1 MKALSFLTRG
11 WPRLAGAIGLV
22 PGLVPGL
29 AVGLALAF
37 SAAGHTQALDRIT
50 ASDAASGRLSEAFDA
65 LEAAGFTGLV
75 GISQGGESVLMRG
88 AGMADAQTGRPY
100 GPDTQVDIGSITKS
114 YTGMLAAQLISDGT
128 LSADLRLD
136 EVFDNVPADK
146 AGITLHQML
155 THAAGFPGGVGDDLA
170 EEDFDTFLAN
180 AFAAPLRF
188 EPGTDYYYSN
198 VGYSLAAAIMERAT
212 GQDYETLLREHLM
225 SVGIEHTGYQSAYDG
240 ERAVHLEDGRDVAD
254 ASWGGHPPNWNLI
267 GNGGLVSTAPDMLA
281 WRQAWSAGELISP
294 HARDLGQTPFQDEGG
309 GGSHYGYGLVV
320 EDDPALGRIYW
331 HNGGNPHFNA
341 HWRELADHGLILFV
355 ATDQRRLNADRVVD
369 VLTAAW
375 FDQPWRID
383 PLPAPSATP
392 VELPETPEGQLVAD
406 FMAALEGDAAA
417 HQAFIETRF
426 SADLLAFADM
436 DRHLAMFEQLAA
448 DFGGE
453 SVLGFE
459 AGDDH
464 VRFTVNAPSMGEV
477 VPLRF
482 GTTGSGD
489 TLRIAG
495 LDVG

>member
-11 WPRLAGAIGLV
+11 WPRFAGATGLV

-29 AVGLALAF
+29 AIGLALAF
-37 SAAGHTQALDRIT
+37 SADGHTQALDRIT
-50 ASDAASGRLSEAFDA
+50 ASDAARERLSSAFDA

-75 GISQGGESVLMRG
+75 GISQGGATVLMRG

-212 GQDYETLLREHLM
+212 GQSYEALLRDRLM
-225 SVGIEHTGYQSAYDG
+225 SVGIDHTGYQAAFDG
-240 ERAVHLEDGRDVAD
+240 ERAVHLEDGRDVAE

-281 WRQAWSAGELISP
+281 WRQAWSTGELISP
-294 HARDLGQTPFQDEGG
+294 QARDLGQTPFQDEGG
-309 GGSHYGYGLVV
+309 GASHYGYGLVV
-320 EDDPALGRIYW
+320 EDDPALGRVYW

-355 ATDQRRLNADRVVD
+355 AADQRRLNADRVVD

-383 PLPAPSATP
+383 PRPARSATP
-392 VELPETPEGQLVAD
+392 VTLPDTPAGQLVAD
-406 FMAALEGDAAA
+406 FMAALKGDAAA

-426 SADLLAFADM
+426 TPDMLAYADI
-436 DRHLAMFEQLAA
+436 DRHLAMFDQLAA
-448 DFGGE
+448 DFGGGA
-453 SVLGFE
+453 VLGFNE
-459 AGDDH
+459 TATQVRFSVFAATMGESIPITFDIAGDD
-464 VRFTVNAPSMGEV
+464 
-477 VPLRF
+477 
-482 GTTGSGD
+482 
-489 TLRIAG
+489 TLRVAG
-495 LDVG
+495 LQIG

>member
-11 WPRLAGAIGLV
+11 WPRPAGAT
-22 PGLVPGL
+22 GLVPGL

-50 ASDAASGRLSEAFDA
+50 APDAARERLSEAFNA
-65 LEAAGFTGLV
+65 LEAAGFTGIV
-75 GISQGGESVLMRG
+75 GISQGGETVLMRG

-136 EVFDNVPADK
+136 DVFDNVPADK

-170 EEDFDTFLAN
+170 DEDFDTFLAN

-188 EPGTDYYYSN
+188 EPGTDYSYSN

-212 GQDYETLLREHLM
+212 GQSYEALLRDRLM
-225 SVGIEHTGYQSAYDG
+225 SVGIELTGYQSAHDG
-240 ERAVHLEDGRDVAD
+240 ERAVHLEDGRDVSE

-294 HARDLGQTPFQDEGG
+294 AARDLGQTPFQDEGG
-309 GGSHYGYGLVV
+309 GASHYGYGLVV
-320 EDDPALGRIYW
+320 EDDPELGRVYW

-341 HWRELADHGLILFV
+341 HWRELDDHDLVLFV

-383 PLPAPSATP
+383 PLPAPSAMPVTLPDTP
-392 VELPETPEGQLVAD
+392 AGRLVAE

-426 SADLLAFADM
+426 SAALLAYADM
-436 DRHLAMFEQLAA
+436 DGHLAMFEQLAT
-448 DFGGE
+448 DFAGQPVTGFDQTATQIRFTVHAATMGE
-453 SVLGFE
+453 SVPITF
-459 AGDDH
+459 D
-464 VRFTVNAPSMGEV
+464 
-477 VPLRF
+477 
-482 GTTGSGD
+482 
-489 TLRIAG
+489 IAG
-495 LDVG
+495 NDAPAITGLQIG